1 MNPLVK
7 WSFTAI
13 GTEWSVETDSP
24 LSKDEQTSVTQIIEM
39 FEQVYSRFRADSLVS
54 TIASDGTGDYEFP
67 PSIRELYSLYLA
79 LEEITDGAVNP
90 LVGRSLEQLGYNAQ
104 YSLQSTGA
112 YTPPSLATSTRLE
125 NTILHVDE
133 PLLIDIG
140 AIGKGYLADQVATI
154 ITAGHTEY
162 VVDASGDI
170 AVQRKHPE
178 TIGLEDPRDPA
189 RIIGIV
195 RLSDLSLCASATN
208 RRAWGDGLHHVIDAR
223 TGQPTNSSI
232 IATWAIAPTTVL
244 ADALATALFFTSP
257 EKLQSRLGDFYYVTM
272 RQDGSVTHNIEPI
285 GELYV

>member
-1 MNPLVK
+1 MKPLVK
-7 WSFTAI
+7 WSFSAV
-13 GTEWSVETDSP
+13 GTEWSVETDTP
-24 LSKDEQTSVTQIIEM
+24 LSNDERNSITQLIEVFEQT
-39 FEQVYSRFRADSLVS
+39 YSRFRANSLVS
-54 TIASDGTGDYEFP
+54 TIARDGAGDYTFP
-67 PSIRELYSLYLA
+67 SNFVELYSIYLE
-79 LEEITDGAVNP
+79 LEQLTDGAVNP
-90 LVGRSLEQLGYNAQ
+90 LVGHSLEQLGYDAK
-104 YSLQSTGA
+104 YSLQSTGV

-125 NTILHVDE
+125 NTTLHVDE

-154 ITAGHTEY
+154 IAAGHTEY

-189 RIIGIV
+189 RIIGVV
-195 RLSDLSLCASATN
+195 RLSNLSLCASATN

-223 TGQPTNSSI
+223 TGQSTDSSI

-257 EKLQSRLGDFYYVTM
+257 EKLKSRLGSFYYVTM
-272 RQDGSVTHNIEPI
+272 RRDGSVTHNIEPI